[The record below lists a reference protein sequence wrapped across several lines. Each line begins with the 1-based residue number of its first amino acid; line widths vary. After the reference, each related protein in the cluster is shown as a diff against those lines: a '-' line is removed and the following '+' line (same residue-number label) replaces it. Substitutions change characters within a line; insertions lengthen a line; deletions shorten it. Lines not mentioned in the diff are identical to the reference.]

1 MEMGEVTY
9 YFASNENEE
18 ELNKI
23 IIDPLFNKIVAYLSN
38 RNGQEV
44 ILRQIKAAIPTD
56 SNLELYLDKLI
67 KHKLLKRE
75 NRRYTLIFPIYTN
88 ENLLKL
94 PDSIEK
100 SFRKIMEEQTMANDY
115 FLFGEW
121 LWSLFFEKEQGTY
134 FFGVSNSIEN
144 LSFFLKKEAGN
155 DSLRFVSIYPDNLIP
170 LDLANYFN
178 LLSRGQELP
187 PKFDSLQNLIG
198 DVDIHYFISQIQK
211 VMRSVKRNNYRE
223 RRQTIFQEALLV
235 TGDLKKNEENQLYLA
250 TPTIAGNDY
259 SDEIQNRLDELKKDL
274 ISLWETIENENQRM
288 FYKQQL
294 YSFLFQNY
302 LPNKYH
308 SISYFKL
315 L

>member
-1 MEMGEVTY
+1 MGKVTY

-75 NRRYTLIFPIYTN
+75 NRRYTLIFPIYTK

-134 FFGVSNSIEN
+134 FFGVRNSIES

-155 DSLRFVSIYPDNLIP
+155 DSMRFVSIYPDNLIP

-250 TPTIAGNDY
+250 NPTIAGNDY
-259 SDEIQNRLDELKKDL
+259 SDEIQSLLEELKKDL

-294 YSFLFQNY
+294 YSFLFPNY